1 VAGDDSTVLANGAC
15 EGLIL
20 AAGSTS
26 HEQIH
31 VSEAARG
38 LELDLEGSASSLLSF
53 VRQVLT
59 LA

>member
-1 VAGDDSTVLANGAC
+1 MAGDDSTVLANGAC

-20 AAGSTS
+20 APRLMSKSAFRRLLAGWNW
-26 HEQIH
+26 
-31 VSEAARG
+31 
-38 LELDLEGSASSLLSF
+38 DLEGSASSLLSF